1 MYSNKLFLFFFLIC
15 SQCEVLLSILKRWS
29 EPLPSNP
36 SCWNSANPPASH
48 FPFDE
53 HRTNI
58 VLQGDSSPF
67 CDVTWG
73 FLTGLTVSS
82 HCCPWSCLLA
92 QQQVQQLK
100 EMHSADLVTLSVCT
114 GHPRLHGLLRCCSR
128 THTCSCTALCYT
140 RWGQRNPWAA
150 ELLQW
155 PTAPKSEKGT
165 PAGIAFSK
173 LGQKHQASPALVWVI
188 KSRTS
193 FSSIQHPK
201 SDSH

>member
-1 MYSNKLFLFFFLIC
+1 MRSAFEHFEKVKWTSPLKSFMLEFSKSPCIAFSFWWAQNKYCVTGWQQPFLWCDMGLLDRPHCQLTLLPMELPLGSAPGSAAEGNAQCWFSNTVGLH
-15 SQCEVLLSILKRWS
+15 W
-29 EPLPSNP
+29 
-36 SCWNSANPPASH
+36 PP
-48 FPFDE
+48 P
-53 HRTNI
+53 
-58 VLQGDSSPF
+58 
-67 CDVTWG
+67 
-73 FLTGLTVSS
+73 
-82 HCCPWSCLLA
+82 
-92 QQQVQQLK
+92 
-100 EMHSADLVTLSVCT
+100 
-114 GHPRLHGLLRCCSR
+114 LHGLLRCCSR